1 MLLIDDISVI
11 DGIYFEQLFEN
22 ILTERFKNKKPTIF
36 TSSSNISNL
45 KLNENIKNI
54 ILKMS
59 KEISI

>member
-1 MLLIDDISVI
+1 MGVVS

-45 KLNENIKNI
+45 KLSENIKNI

-59 KEISI
+59 KEISTK